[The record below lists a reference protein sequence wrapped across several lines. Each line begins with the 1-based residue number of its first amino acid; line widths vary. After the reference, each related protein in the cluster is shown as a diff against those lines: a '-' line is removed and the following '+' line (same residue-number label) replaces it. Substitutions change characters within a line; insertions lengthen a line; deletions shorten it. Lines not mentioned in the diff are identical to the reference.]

1 MTPHWHTQ
9 PVDAVLKTWSTAES
23 GLAAEAAAER
33 LQTHGPNELR
43 ERRGKGPW
51 RMLAGQFTET
61 MVLILILA
69 GVLSAFLGKLT
80 ETTAILAIVILFGVL
95 GFIQEH
101 RAERAM
107 VALRQLAVPAV
118 RVRRDG
124 QVGEVPACELV
135 PGDIVLL
142 EAGNAV
148 PADLRLVEAVQLKIQ
163 EAALTG
169 ESEPIEK
176 NVEAIP
182 DPGLPLGD
190 RRNMAYLG
198 TSVTFGRGRGVV
210 VATGM
215 HTELGRVATLIQ
227 DVAPQRTPLQ
237 RRLDQLARTLAAA
250 GALAAALVAAG
261 GWWSGEP
268 LADMFLTAVSVAVAV
283 VPEGLPA
290 VVTIT
295 LALGAQRMLRRNA
308 LIRKL
313 PAVETLGAV
322 TVICSD
328 KTGTLT
334 ENRMTVTV
342 VDAAGERLDLM
353 ETLRRSRPSVTAAE
367 CRTSAAWD
375 VPAPIRLALAA
386 GALCNDAVLRADAG
400 PGCFSAIGDPTEG
413 ALLVAAAR
421 TGVMPDRL
429 QAAAPRV
436 AEVPFDSNRKRM
448 TTVHR
453 WAGDIPDALL
463 PFKEAEL
470 AAFTKG
476 ASDGLLSLATEVWTA
491 ARPEPLTQ
499 AWRDRIH
506 AASERLARDGM
517 RVLGVAFRPLRA
529 PVDSINAELL
539 ERDLTFLGL
548 IGLMDPPRAAV
559 RPAVA
564 TCRAAGIR
572 PVMIT
577 GDHPLTA
584 GAIARDLGMAG
595 SPEAVT
601 GEALN
606 RMGPSELAAIV
617 EEVSVFARVSPED
630 KLRIVDAL
638 KQRGQVVAMT
648 GDGVN
653 DAPAL
658 RKADIGVA
666 MGITGTDVAKEAA
679 DMVLVDDNFATI
691 VDAVA
696 EGRTIYA
703 NLMRFVKFS
712 LGGNLG
718 KVLVMLAAPL
728 FGIHVAL
735 RPLQLLWL
743 NLLTDGLMG
752 LGLGV
757 EPAEADAMQ
766 RPPRPPDA
774 PVLDT
779 AAKVHIGWAGAV
791 MAVAALGLGAAYF
804 EPLQPEDTTWQT
816 MIFAA
821 LGFTQIGHALGLRA
835 SGHPGFA
842 VAANP
847 LMAVLTLATLVLQL
861 AAIYLPFLERFF
873 GLVPLAWE
881 DLGLAFAMGVLT
893 WAGVKIERA
902 FLRGRK
908 KTAAGTA
915 GGDLMNLQRPEN

>member
-1 MTPHWHTQ
+1 MAIPWHTQ
-9 PVDAVLKTWSTAES
+9 SVDEVLTKWSTSEA
-23 GLAAEAAAER
+23 GLTAAAAAER
-33 LQTHGPNELR
+33 MQAHGPNELQ
-43 ERRGKGPW
+43 ERRGKGPL
-51 RMLAGQFTET
+51 RMLWDQFTET
-61 MVLILILA
+61 MVLILIAA
-69 GVLSAFLGKLT
+69 GVISAFLGKGT
-80 ETTAILAIVILFGVL
+80 ETAAILAIVTLFAVL
-95 GFIQEH
+95 GFIQEY

-107 VALRQLAVPAV
+107 AALQQIAVPAV

-124 QVGEVPACELV
+124 ALREIPARELV
-135 PGDIVLL
+135 PGDVVLL
-142 EAGNAV
+142 EAGNTV
-148 PADLRLVEAVQLKIQ
+148 PADLRLVEAAHLRIQ

-176 NVEAIP
+176 TVEAIP
-182 DPGLPLGD
+182 EAGLPLGD

-198 TSVTFGRGRGVV
+198 TAVTYGRGRAVV

-215 HTELGRVATLIQ
+215 NTELGRIATLIQ
-227 DVAPQRTPLQ
+227 EVAPERTPLQ
-237 RRLDQLARTLAAA
+237 RRLDQLAKALAAA
-250 GALAAALVAAG
+250 GGLAAVLVALV
-261 GWWSGEP
+261 GWLSGEP
-268 LADMFLTAVSVAVAV
+268 LVDMFLTAVSVAVAV

-353 ETLRRSRPSVTAAE
+353 ETLRRQRPSVTTDE
-367 CRTSAAWD
+367 CRISAGWD
-375 VPAPIRLALAA
+375 VPLPIRLTLAA
-386 GALCNDAVLRADAG
+386 GALCNDAVLKPDAG

-421 TGVMPDRL
+421 SGMFPDRL
-429 QAAAPRV
+429 QTAAPRV
-436 AEVPFDSNRKRM
+436 AEAPFDSNRKRM

-453 WAGDIPDALL
+453 LADGLPDALL
-463 PFKEAEL
+463 PFKGTQHV
-470 AAFTKG
+470 AFTKG
-476 ASDGLLSLATEVWTA
+476 AADGLLARATRVWTGE
-491 ARPEPLTQ
+491 RPEPLSDALQ
-499 AWRDRIH
+499 SRIR
-506 AASERLARDGM
+506 AAGDELARAGM
-517 RVLGVAFRPLRA
+517 RVLGIACRLLEA
-529 PVDSINAELL
+529 PAASADADLL

-559 RPAVA
+559 RPAVD
-564 TCRAAGIR
+564 TCKAAGIR

-584 GAIARDLGMAG
+584 AAIAHDLGMAG
-595 SPEAVT
+595 RPEAVT
-601 GEALN
+601 GAALS

-617 EEVSVFARVSPED
+617 EEVSVYARVSPED

-638 KQRGQVVAMT
+638 RQRGQVVAMT

-658 RKADIGVA
+658 KKADIGVA

-691 VDAVA
+691 VAAVE
-696 EGRTIYA
+696 EGRVIYA
-703 NLMRFVKFS
+703 NLMRFIKFS

-728 FGIHVAL
+728 FGINVAL

-757 EPAEADAMQ
+757 EPAEADAMR
-766 RPPRPPDA
+766 RPPRPPAA
-774 PVLDT
+774 PVLDRT
-779 AAKVHIGWAGAV
+779 ARVHISWVGV
-791 MAVAALGLGAAYF
+791 VIAVATLWLGAAYF
-804 EPLQPEDTTWQT
+804 DPLLPEDTTWQT

-835 SGHPGFA
+835 SGHSSFSIT
-842 VAANP
+842 ANP

-861 AAIYLPFLERFF
+861 AVIYLPFLDRFF
-873 GLVPLAWE
+873 GLTPLALK
-881 DLGLAFAMGVLT
+881 DLGLACAVGALT
-893 WAGVKIERA
+893 WAGVQIERA
-902 FLRGRK
+902 LTRGSHIK
-908 KTAAGTA
+908 AGHPA
-915 GGDLMNLQRPEN
+915 DY

>member
-1 MTPHWHTQ
+1 MAPHWHTQ
-9 PVDAVLKTWSTAES
+9 PVDAVLKNSSSSEN
-23 GLAAEAAAER
+23 GLAEAEAAER
-33 LQTHGPNELR
+33 LKADGPNELK
-43 ERRGKGPW
+43 ERRGKGPL
-51 RMLAGQFTET
+51 RMLWEQFTET
-61 MVLILILA
+61 MVLILIA
-69 GVLSAFLGKLT
+69 AAVISGFLGKGT
-80 ETTAILAIVILFGVL
+80 ETIAILAIVVLFAVL
-95 GFIQEH
+95 GFIQEY

-107 VALRQLAVPAV
+107 AALRQMAAPAV
-118 RVRRDG
+118 RVRRAG
-124 QVGEVPACELV
+124 HVCEIPARDLV
-135 PGDIVLL
+135 AGDIVLL

-148 PADLRLVEAVQLKIQ
+148 PADLRLVESAQLKIQ

-169 ESEPIEK
+169 ESEATEK
-176 NVEAIP
+176 AVEPIP
-182 DPGLPLGD
+182 DAELPLGD

-198 TSVTFGRGRGVV
+198 TSVTYGRGRGLV

-215 HTELGRVATLIQ
+215 QTELGRIATLIQ
-227 DVAPQRTPLQ
+227 EVPHQRAPLQ
-237 RRLDQLARTLAAA
+237 RRLDRLAGTLAAA
-250 GALAAALVAAG
+250 GGLAALLVAAV

-342 VDAAGERLDLM
+342 IDAAGERLDLV
-353 ETLRRSRPSVTAAE
+353 ETLRRQRPAVTADE
-367 CRTSAAWD
+367 CRISAAWD
-375 VPAPIRLALAA
+375 VPLPIRLTLAA
-386 GALCNDAVLRADAG
+386 GALCNDAVLRPDPG

-421 TGVMPDRL
+421 AGMFPDRL

-436 AEVPFDSNRKRM
+436 AELPFDSNRKRM

-453 WAGDIPDALL
+453 LAEGIPEALL
-463 PFKEAEL
+463 PFDGSKHI
-470 AAFTKG
+470 AFTKG
-476 ASDGLLSLATEVWTA
+476 AADGLLALTAHVWEGE
-491 ARPEPLTQ
+491 RPEPITD
-499 AWRDRIH
+499 AWRTRIR
-506 AASERLARDGM
+506 AAGERLAGDGM
-517 RVLGVAFRPLRA
+517 RVLGVTCRRLDST
-529 PVDSINAELL
+529 PVPADAGRL
-539 ERDLTFLGL
+539 EHDLTFLGL

-564 TCRAAGIR
+564 TCKAAGIR

-584 GAIARDLGMAG
+584 VAIARDLGMTERPG
-595 SPEAVT
+595 AVT
-601 GEALN
+601 GDALS

-617 EEVSVFARVSPED
+617 DEVAVYARVSPED

-658 RKADIGVA
+658 KKADIGVA

-691 VDAVA
+691 VAAVE

-703 NLMRFVKFS
+703 NLMRFLKFT

-728 FGIHVAL
+728 FGINVAL

-757 EPAEADAMQ
+757 DPAEAGAMR

-774 PVLDT
+774 PVLDN
-779 AAKVHIGWAGAV
+779 ASRLHIGWVGV
-791 MAVAALGLGAAYF
+791 VIAAATLGLGVAYF
-804 EPLQPEDTTWQT
+804 DPLQPEDTTWQT
-816 MIFAA
+816 MVFAA
-821 LGFTQIGHALGLRA
+821 LGFTQMGHALGLRA
-835 SGHPGFA
+835 SGRSSFS
-842 VAANP
+842 VKSNP
-847 LMAVLTLATLVLQL
+847 LMALLTLATLALQL
-861 AAIYLPFLERFF
+861 AVIYVPFLDRFF
-873 GLVPLAWE
+873 GLTPLPLK
-881 DLGLAFAMGVLT
+881 DLGLAGAMGVLT
-893 WAGVKIERA
+893 WAGVRIEKKI
-902 FLRGRK
+902 
-908 KTAAGTA
+908 AAGDA
-915 GGDLMNLQRPEN
+915 GGDFLQA

>member
-1 MTPHWHTQ
+1 MTPRWHTQ
-9 PVDAVLKTWSTAES
+9 SVDAVLKKWSTSET
-23 GLAAEAAAER
+23 GLTAAAAAER
-33 LQTHGPNELR
+33 MQVHGRNELK
-43 ERRGKGPW
+43 ERRGKGPL
-51 RMLAGQFTET
+51 RMLWEQFTET
-61 MVLILILA
+61 MVLILIAA
-69 GVLSAFLGKLT
+69 GVISAFLGKGT
-80 ETTAILAIVILFGVL
+80 ETAAILAIVTLFAVL
-95 GFIQEH
+95 GFIQEN

-107 VALRQLAVPAV
+107 AALQQLAVPAV

-124 QVGEVPACELV
+124 AVNEIPAGELV

-148 PADLRLVEAVQLKIQ
+148 PADLRLLEAAHLRIQ

-176 NVEAIP
+176 TVEAIP
-182 DPGLPLGD
+182 LSDLPLGD

-198 TSVTFGRGRGVV
+198 TSVTYGRGRAVA

-215 HTELGRVATLIQ
+215 NTELGRIATLIQ
-227 DVAPQRTPLQ
+227 DVAPERTPLQ
-237 RRLDQLARTLAAA
+237 RRLDQLAKALAAA
-250 GALAAALVAAG
+250 GGLAAVLVAVV
-261 GWWSGEP
+261 GWLSGEP

-308 LIRKL
+308 LVRKL

-342 VDAAGERLDLM
+342 VDAAGERLDLI
-353 ETLRRSRPSVTAAE
+353 ETLRRHRPSVTPDE
-367 CRTSAAWD
+367 CRISAGWD
-375 VPAPIRLALAA
+375 VPQPIRLTLAA
-386 GALCNDAVLRADAG
+386 GALCNDAVLKADAG

-421 TGVMPDRL
+421 SGMFQDRL

-436 AEVPFDSNRKRM
+436 AEAPFDSNRKRM

-453 WAGDIPDALL
+453 LADGDGVPDALL
-463 PFKEAEL
+463 PFKGSEQV
-470 AAFTKG
+470 AFTKG
-476 ASDGLLSLATEVWTA
+476 AADGLLARATRVWTGE
-491 ARPEPLTQ
+491 RPEPLTAALQ
-499 AWRDRIH
+499 AQIR
-506 AASERLARDGM
+506 AAGDGLAQAGM
-517 RVLGVAFRPLRA
+517 RVLGVACRLLEA
-529 PVDSINAELL
+529 PTASADADLI

-559 RPAVA
+559 KPAVD
-564 TCRAAGIR
+564 TCKAAGIR

-584 GAIARDLGMAG
+584 AAIAHDLGMAG
-595 SPEAVT
+595 RPEAVT
-601 GEALN
+601 GEALS
-606 RMGPSELAAIV
+606 RMGPSELAGIV
-617 EEVSVFARVSPED
+617 DEVSVYARVSPED

-658 RKADIGVA
+658 KKADIGIA

-691 VDAVA
+691 VAAVE
-696 EGRTIYA
+696 EGRVIYA
-703 NLMRFVKFS
+703 NLMRFIKFS

-757 EPAEADAMQ
+757 EPAEADAMR
-766 RPPRPPDA
+766 RPPRAPDA

-779 AAKVHIGWAGAV
+779 AARGHISWVGIV
-791 MAVAALGLGAAYF
+791 IAVATLGLGAAYF
-804 EPLQPEDTTWQT
+804 DPAQPEDATWQT
-816 MIFAA
+816 MIFAT

-835 SGHPGFA
+835 SGHSSFSIT
-842 VAANP
+842 ANP
-847 LMAVLTLATLVLQL
+847 LMAMLTLGALALQL
-861 AAIYLPFLERFF
+861 AVIYLPFLDRFF
-873 GLVPLAWE
+873 GLTPLALK
-881 DLGLAFAMGVLT
+881 DLGVALAMGALT
-893 WAGVKIERA
+893 WAAVQLEKR
-902 FLRGRK
+902 LLGRSRRV
-908 KTAAGTA
+908 
-915 GGDLMNLQRPEN
+915 L

>member
-1 MTPHWHTQ
+1 MKTVMTNPWHTQ
-9 PVDAVLKTWSTAES
+9 SVEDTLRHCSSSEA
-23 GLAAEAAAER
+23 GLAAAEAAER
-33 LQTHGPNELR
+33 MQTHGPNELK
-43 ERRGKGPW
+43 ERRGKGPL
-51 RMLAGQFTET
+51 RMLWEQFTET
-61 MVLILILA
+61 MVLILIAA
-69 GVLSAFLGKLT
+69 GVISAFLGKGT
-80 ETTAILAIVILFGVL
+80 ETAAILAIVTLFAVL
-95 GFIQEH
+95 GFVQEY

-107 VALRQLAVPAV
+107 AALQQLAVPAV

-124 QVGEVPACELV
+124 GVREMPARELV

-148 PADLRLVEAVQLKIQ
+148 PADLRLVEAAQLRIQ

-176 NVEAIP
+176 TVAVIPEAE
-182 DPGLPLGD
+182 LPLGD

-198 TSVTFGRGRGVV
+198 TSVTYGRGRAVV

-215 HTELGRVATLIQ
+215 STELGRIATLIQ
-227 DVAPQRTPLQ
+227 DVAPERTPLQ
-237 RRLDQLARTLAAA
+237 RRLDQLAMTLAAS
-250 GALAAALVAAG
+250 GGLAAVLVAAV

-268 LADMFLTAVSVAVAV
+268 LTDMFLTAVSVAVAV

-353 ETLRRSRPSVTAAE
+353 ETLRRQRPSVTTDE
-367 CRTSAAWD
+367 CRISAD
-375 VPAPIRLALAA
+375 EDIPLPIRLTLAA
-386 GALCNDAVLRADAG
+386 GALCNDAVLRPDAG
-400 PGCFSAIGDPTEG
+400 PDCFGAIGDPTEG
-413 ALLVAAAR
+413 ALIVAAAR
-421 TGVMPDRL
+421 HGMFPDSL

-436 AEVPFDSNRKRM
+436 AEAPFDSDRKRM

-453 WAGDIPDALL
+453 MAGSLPDALL
-463 PFKEAEL
+463 SFQGATYM
-470 AAFTKG
+470 AFTKG
-476 ASDGLLSLATEVWTA
+476 AADGLLALSSQAWTG
-491 ARPEPLTQ
+491 ARPEPLTATVQ
-499 AWRDRIH
+499 ARIR
-506 AASERLARDGM
+506 ATADGLAQAGM
-517 RVLGVAFRPLRA
+517 RVLGVACRRLEA
-529 PVDSINAELL
+529 SADDAELL

-548 IGLMDPPRAAV
+548 IGLMDPPRAEV
-559 RPAVA
+559 KPAIA
-564 TCRAAGIR
+564 TCKAAGIR

-584 GAIARDLGMAG
+584 AAIATDLGMADQ
-595 SPEAVT
+595 PEAVT
-601 GEALN
+601 GQSLN

-617 EEVSVFARVSPED
+617 NKVSIYARVSPED
-630 KLRIVDAL
+630 KLCIVDAL

-658 RKADIGVA
+658 KKADIGVA

-679 DMVLVDDNFATI
+679 DMVLVDDNFASI
-691 VDAVA
+691 VAAVE
-696 EGRTIYA
+696 EGRVIYT
-703 NLMRFVKFS
+703 NLMRFIKFS

-728 FGIHVAL
+728 FGINVAL

-766 RPPRPPDA
+766 KPPRPPAA
-774 PVLDT
+774 PVLDR
-779 AAKVHIGWAGAV
+779 AARVHISWVGV
-791 MAVAALGLGAAYF
+791 VIAVATLGLGAAYF
-804 EPLQPEDTTWQT
+804 DPARPEDATWQT

-835 SGHPGFA
+835 SGHSSFSIT
-842 VAANP
+842 ANP
-847 LMAVLTLATLVLQL
+847 LMAILTLATLVLQL

-873 GLVPLAWE
+873 GLTPLALK
-881 DLGLAFAMGVLT
+881 DLGLAFGMGVLT
-893 WAGVKIERA
+893 WAGVQIEKRI
-902 FLRGRK
+902 
-908 KTAAGTA
+908 AAG
-915 GGDLMNLQRPEN
+915 

>member
-1 MTPHWHTQ
+1 M
-9 PVDAVLKTWSTAES
+9 A
-23 GLAAEAAAER
+23 
-33 LQTHGPNELR
+33 
-43 ERRGKGPW
+43 
-51 RMLAGQFTET
+51 
-61 MVLILILA
+61 LILIVA
-69 GVLSAFLGKLT
+69 GVISAFLGKLT
-80 ETTAILAIVILFGVL
+80 ETAAILAIVMLFAVL
-95 GFIQEH
+95 GVIQQY
-101 RAERAM
+101 RAEKAM
-107 VALRQLAVPAV
+107 AALRQLAVPAV

-124 QVGEVPACELV
+124 QASEIAAAELV

-142 EAGNAV
+142 ETGNVV

-163 EAALTG
+163 EAPLTG

-176 NVEAIP
+176 IVEPIP
-182 DPGLPLGD
+182 VAGLPLGD

-198 TSVTFGRGRGVV
+198 TSVTYGRGRAVV

-215 HTELGRVATLIQ
+215 NTELGRIATLIQ
-227 DVAPQRTPLQ
+227 EVAPERTPLQ
-237 RRLDQLARTLAAA
+237 RRLDQLAKALAAA
-250 GALAAALVAAG
+250 GALAAFLVAMV
-261 GWWSGEP
+261 GWWSGEA
-268 LADMFLTAVSVAVAV
+268 LTDMFLTAVSVAVAV

-353 ETLRRSRPSVTAAE
+353 ETLRRQRPSVTTDE
-367 CRTSAAWD
+367 CRLSAGWD
-375 VPAPIRLALAA
+375 VPLPIRLTLAA
-386 GALCNDAVLRADAG
+386 GALCNDAVLKPDTG

-421 TGVMPDRL
+421 SGMFPEQL

-453 WAGDIPDALL
+453 LAGTGDA
-463 PFKEAEL
+463 PEAVL
-470 AAFTKG
+470 AFRTSGHMAFTKG
-476 ASDGLLSLATEVWTA
+476 AVDGLLGLAAQVWTGE
-491 ARPEPLTQ
+491 RPEPISDTMRAQ
-499 AWRDRIH
+499 IR
-506 AASERLARDGM
+506 AAGDALARAGM
-517 RVLGVAFRPLRA
+517 RVLGIACRPLGMTP
-529 PVDSINAELL
+529 PVAGAEEL
-539 ERDLTFLGL
+539 ERDLTLLGL
-548 IGLMDPPRAAV
+548 IGLMDPPRRAV
-559 RPAVA
+559 KPAVDQ
-564 TCRAAGIR
+564 CKAAGIR
-572 PVMIT
+572 TVMIT

-584 GAIARDLGMAG
+584 AAIARDLGIAG
-595 SPEAVT
+595 RPEAVT
-601 GEALN
+601 GESLN

-617 EEVSVFARVSPED
+617 DEVSVYARVSPED
-630 KLRIVDAL
+630 KLRIVNAL

-658 RKADIGVA
+658 KKADIGVA
-666 MGITGTDVAKEAA
+666 MGVTGTDVAKEAA

-691 VDAVA
+691 VAAVE
-696 EGRTIYA
+696 EGRVIYA

-757 EPAEADAMQ
+757 EPGEADAMR
-766 RPPRPPDA
+766 RPPRPPNA
-774 PVLDT
+774 PVIGT
-779 AAKVHIGWAGAV
+779 AARVHIGWVGIVIAIAT
-791 MAVAALGLGAAYF
+791 LGLGAAYF
-804 EPLQPEDTTWQT
+804 DPARPEDATWQT

-821 LGFTQIGHALGLRA
+821 LGFTQVGHALGLRA
-835 SGHPGFA
+835 SGHSSLSI
-842 VAANP
+842 AANP
-847 LMAVLTLATLVLQL
+847 LLALLTLATLMLQL
-861 AAIYLPFLERFF
+861 AAIYLPFLDRFF
-873 GLVPLAWE
+873 GLTPLPLK

-893 WAGVKIERA
+893 WAGVQVEKKI
-902 FLRGRK
+902 
-908 KTAAGTA
+908 AAGTTGSDFLSA
-915 GGDLMNLQRPEN
+915 EKKDV

>member
-1 MTPHWHTQ
+1 MTPYWHTLT
-9 PVDAVLKTWSTAES
+9 VDAVLKTWSSTGS
-23 GLAAEAAAER
+23 GLDAAAAAER
-33 LQTHGPNELR
+33 LQTHGPNELE
-43 ERRGKGPW
+43 ERRGKRAL
-51 RMLAGQFTET
+51 RMLAEQFASA
-61 MVLILILA
+61 MVLILMAA
-69 GVLSAFLGKLT
+69 GTISAFLGKFV
-80 ETTAILAIVILFGVL
+80 ETTAILAIVVLFAVL
-95 GFIQEH
+95 GFLQEF

-107 VALRQLAVPAV
+107 AALRRMAVPVV

-124 QVGEVPACELV
+124 RAVEVPAREIV

-142 EAGNAV
+142 EAGQAV
-148 PADLRLVEAVQLKIQ
+148 PADLRLIETVQLKIQ

-169 ESEPIEK
+169 ESEPVEK
-176 NVEAIP
+176 NTEPIP
-182 DPGLPLGD
+182 DAGLPLGD

-198 TSVTFGRGRGVV
+198 TSVTYGRGCGVV
-210 VATGM
+210 IASGM
-215 HTELGRVATLIQ
+215 HTELGRIAALIQ
-227 DVAPQRTPLQ
+227 EVPAQRTPLQ
-237 RRLDQLARTLAAA
+237 NRLDQVAKGLAAA
-250 GALAAALVAAG
+250 GGLAAVLVAVV

-268 LADMFLTAVSVAVAV
+268 LGDMFLTAVSVAVAV

-322 TVICSD
+322 TVVCSD

-334 ENRMTVTV
+334 ENRMTVAV
-342 VDAAGERLDLM
+342 VDVAGERLDLM
-353 ETLRRSRPSVTAAE
+353 ETLRRQRPSVTADE
-367 CRTSAAWD
+367 CRASADWN
-375 VPAPIRLALAA
+375 VPLPIRLTLAA
-386 GALCNDAVLRADAG
+386 AALCNDAVLQAEGG
-400 PGCFSAIGDPTEG
+400 PGCFRALGDPTEG
-413 ALLVAAAR
+413 ALLVAAVR
-421 TGVMPDRL
+421 TGMAPDRL
-429 QAAAPRV
+429 QAAAPRT
-436 AEVPFDSNRKRM
+436 AELPFDSNRKRM

-453 WAGDIPDALL
+453 LVGEIPEALR
-463 PFKEAEL
+463 PFQGSEQV
-470 AAFTKG
+470 AFIKG
-476 ASDGLLSLATEVWTA
+476 AADGLLALTAQVWDGE
-491 ARPEPLTQ
+491 RPEPLTE
-499 AWRDRIH
+499 AWRARIRS
-506 AASERLARDGM
+506 ASEQLARDGM
-517 RVLGVAFRPLRA
+517 RVLGVACRLLTEPA
-529 PVDSINAELL
+529 ASASAELL
-539 ERDLTFLGL
+539 ERELIFLGL
-548 IGLMDPPRAAV
+548 IGLMDPPRSAV

-564 TCRAAGIR
+564 VCRAAGIR

-584 GAIARDLGMAG
+584 VAIARELGMADR
-595 SPEAVT
+595 PEAVS
-601 GEALN
+601 GDALN

-617 EEVSVFARVSPED
+617 EEVSVYARVSPED

-658 RKADIGVA
+658 KKADIGVA

-691 VDAVA
+691 VAAVE

-703 NLMRFVKFS
+703 NLMRFIKFS

-743 NLLTDGLMG
+743 NLLTDGLLG

-757 EPAEADAMQ
+757 EPVEADTMR
-766 RPPRPPDA
+766 RPPRAPQA
-774 PVLDT
+774 PVLGRADR
-779 AAKVHIGWAGAV
+779 VHIGWVGV
-791 MAVAALGLGAAYF
+791 VIAAATLGLGVVDF
-804 EPLQPEDTTWQT
+804 DPMRPEDTTWQT

-835 SGHPGFA
+835 AGHSSLS

-847 LMAVLTLATLVLQL
+847 MLAVLTAAALALQL
-861 AAIYLPFLERFF
+861 AAIYLPFLDRFF
-873 GLVPLAWE
+873 GLTPLSLP
-881 DLGLAFAMGVLT
+881 DLGLAAAMGALT
-893 WAGVKIERA
+893 WMGVQVEKR
-902 FLRGRK
+902 LS
-908 KTAAGTA
+908 
-915 GGDLMNLQRPEN
+915 RPP

>member
-1 MTPHWHTQ
+1 MTPHWHTLTA
-9 PVDAVLKTWSTAES
+9 VAVLKTWSSSES
-23 GLAAEAAAER
+23 GLEAAAAAER
-33 LQTHGPNELR
+33 LRTHGPNEFR
-43 ERRGKGPW
+43 ERRGKGAW
-51 RMLAGQFTET
+51 RMLAEQFAAT
-61 MVLILILA
+61 MVLILVAA
-69 GVLSAFLGKLT
+69 GAVSALLGKLI
-80 ETTAILAIVILFGVL
+80 ESAAILSIVVLFAVL
-95 GFIQEH
+95 GFFQEY

-107 VALRQLAVPAV
+107 AALRRLAVPAV
-118 RVRRDG
+118 RVRRAG
-124 QVGEVPACELV
+124 QAIEISAREIV
-135 PGDIVLL
+135 PGDVVLL
-142 EAGNAV
+142 EAGQAV
-148 PADLRLVEAVQLKIQ
+148 PADLRLIEAVQLKIQ

-169 ESEPIEK
+169 ESEPVEK
-176 NVEAIP
+176 NTEPLPAA
-182 DPGLPLGD
+182 GLPLGD
-190 RRNMAYLG
+190 RRNMAYQG
-198 TSVTFGRGRGVV
+198 TSVTYGRGRGVV

-215 HTELGRVATLIQ
+215 HTELGRIATLIQ
-227 DVAPQRTPLQ
+227 GVPTQRTPLQ
-237 RRLDQLARTLAAA
+237 GRLDQLAKGLAAA
-250 GALAAALVAAG
+250 GGLAAVLVAVV

-342 VDAAGERLDLM
+342 VDAAGERLDLL
-353 ETLRRSRPSVTAAE
+353 ETLRRQRPSVTADE
-367 CRTSAAWD
+367 CRASADWD
-375 VPAPIRLALAA
+375 VPLPIRLTLAA
-386 GALCNDAVLRADAG
+386 AALCNDAVLNADSG
-400 PGCFSAIGDPTEG
+400 SGCFTALGDPTEG
-413 ALLVAAAR
+413 ALLIAAVR
-421 TGVMPDRL
+421 TGMFPDRL

-436 AEVPFDSNRKRM
+436 AEAPFDSSRKRM

-453 WAGDIPDALL
+453 LAEDLPEALQ
-463 PFKEAEL
+463 PFQASERV
-470 AAFTKG
+470 AFTKG
-476 ASDGLLSLATEVWTA
+476 AADSLLALSAQVWDGE
-491 ARPEPLTQ
+491 RPEPLSD
-499 AWRDRIH
+499 AWRVRIRT
-506 AASERLARDGM
+506 ASEHLARDGM
-517 RVLGVAFRPLRA
+517 RVLGVACRQLDGAAAALP
-529 PVDSINAELL
+529 AERL
-539 ERDLTFLGL
+539 EGDLTFLGL
-548 IGLMDPPRAAV
+548 IGLMDPPRSAV

-564 TCRAAGIR
+564 ACKAAGIR

-584 GAIARDLGMAG
+584 VAIARDLGMADR
-595 SPEAVT
+595 PEAVT

-617 EEVSVFARVSPED
+617 DEVSVYARVSPED
-630 KLRIVDAL
+630 KLRIVGAL
-638 KQRGQVVAMT
+638 KQRGQIVAMT

-658 RKADIGVA
+658 KKADIGVA

-691 VDAVA
+691 VAAVE
-696 EGRTIYA
+696 EGRTIYV
-703 NLMRFVKFS
+703 NLMRFIKFS

-718 KVLVMLAAPL
+718 KVLVMLAAPI

-743 NLLTDGLMG
+743 NLLTDGLLG

-757 EPAEADAMQ
+757 EPAEADVMR
-766 RPPRPPDA
+766 RPPRPTKA
-774 PVLDT
+774 PVLERADRL
-779 AAKVHIGWAGAV
+779 HIGWVGV
-791 MAVAALGLGAAYF
+791 VIAAATLGVGAAYF
-804 EPLQPEDTTWQT
+804 DPMRPEDTTWQT

-835 SGHPGFA
+835 SGNSILS

-847 LMAVLTLATLVLQL
+847 LMAMLTLAALGLQL

-873 GLVPLAWE
+873 GLTPLALP
-881 DLGLAFAMGVLT
+881 DLALAFAMGVLT
-893 WAGVKIERA
+893 WAGVQVEKK
-902 FLRGRK
+902 LNRGAPRSS
-908 KTAAGTA
+908 
-915 GGDLMNLQRPEN
+915 QVS

>member
-1 MTPHWHTQ
+1 MATHWHTQ
-9 PVDAVLKTWSTAES
+9 SAENVLKHWSSSAA
-23 GLAAEAAAER
+23 GLAAAEAAER
-33 LQTHGPNELR
+33 LRTHGFNELT
-43 ERRGKGPW
+43 ERRGKGPLA
-51 RMLAGQFTET
+51 MLGAQLTET
-61 MVLILILA
+61 MVLILIAA
-69 GVLSAFLGKLT
+69 GVLSAFLGKGT
-80 ETTAILAIVILFGVL
+80 ETAAILAIVTLFAVL
-95 GFIQEH
+95 GFVQEY
-101 RAERAM
+101 RAEQAM
-107 VALRQLAVPAV
+107 AALKQLAVPVV
-118 RVRRDG
+118 RVRREG
-124 QVGEVPACELV
+124 RLREMSARELV

-148 PADLRLVEAVQLKIQ
+148 PADLRLLESAGLRTQ

-169 ESEPIEK
+169 EAEPVEK
-176 NVEAIP
+176 TVEAIP
-182 DPGLPLGD
+182 EAELPLGD

-198 TSVTFGRGRGVV
+198 TSVTYGRGSAVV

-215 HTELGRVATLIQ
+215 KTELGKIAALIQ
-227 DVAPQRTPLQ
+227 NVAPGKTPLQ
-237 RRLDQLARTLAAA
+237 QRLDSLGKSLAVG
-250 GALAAALVAAG
+250 GAVAALLVLLI
-261 GWWSGEP
+261 GWWVGEP

-308 LIRKL
+308 LIRSL
-313 PAVETLGAV
+313 PAVETLGSV

-342 VDAAGERLDLM
+342 VDAVGERLDLV
-353 ETLRRSRPSVTAAE
+353 ETLRRRTPTVTENE
-367 CRTSAAWD
+367 CRISADWD
-375 VPAPIRLALAA
+375 LPLPIRLALAA
-386 GALCNDAVLRADAG
+386 GALCNDAVFKPDAG
-400 PGCFSAIGDPTEG
+400 PGCFHAIGDPTEG

-421 TGVMPDRL
+421 AGMFPERL
-429 QAAAPRV
+429 RAAAPRL
-436 AEVPFDSNRKRM
+436 AEAPFDSNRKRM

-453 WAGDIPDALL
+453 LPAGETGPGGLF
-463 PFKEAEL
+463 PRMEADH

-476 ASDGLLSLATEVWTA
+476 AVDGLLALTTRVWTGE
-491 ARPEPLTQ
+491 RPEPLTAALRQHILAANDHLAQ
-499 AWRDRIH
+499 A
-506 AASERLARDGM
+506 GM
-517 RVLGVAFRPLRA
+517 RVLGVAFRPLDA
-529 PVDSINAELL
+529 PPADGDAAAL
-539 ERDLTFLGL
+539 ERKLVFLGL

-559 RPAVA
+559 KPAVA
-564 TCRAAGIR
+564 ACRAAGIR

-584 GAIARDLGMAG
+584 IAIARDLGM
-595 SPEAVT
+595 SERPEAVT

-606 RMGPSELAAIV
+606 RMGPSELAGV
-617 EEVSVFARVSPED
+617 VDQVSVYARVSPED

-666 MGITGTDVAKEAA
+666 MGVAGTDVAKEAA
-679 DMVLVDDNFATI
+679 DIVLLDDNFATLA
-691 VDAVA
+691 DAVE
-696 EGRTIYA
+696 EGRAIYA
-703 NLMRFVKFS
+703 NLMRFIKFS

-728 FGIHVAL
+728 FGINVAL

-743 NLLTDGLMG
+743 NLLTDGMMG

-757 EPAEADAMQ
+757 EPAEADTMR
-766 RPPRPPDA
+766 RPPRAPAA
-774 PVLDT
+774 PVLDR
-779 AAKVHIGWAGAV
+779 AARAHIGWVGA
-791 MAVAALGLGAAYF
+791 MIAAATLGLGVIYF
-804 EPLQPEDTTWQT
+804 DPARPEDATWQT

-835 SGHPGFA
+835 AGQSAFA

-847 LMAVLTLATLVLQL
+847 LMPALTLATLGLQL
-861 AAIYLPFLERFF
+861 AAIYLPFMEQFF
-873 GLVPLAWE
+873 DLTPLSLS
-881 DLGLAFAMGVLT
+881 DLGIALGMGVLT
-893 WAGVKIERA
+893 WAGVQIEKR
-902 FLRGRK
+902 LTRDKPR
-908 KTAAGTA
+908 
-915 GGDLMNLQRPEN
+915 

>member
-1 MTPHWHTQ
+1 MTKPWHTQ
-9 PVDAVLKTWSTAES
+9 AVEDVLTHWSSSES
-23 GLAAEAAAER
+23 GLAAAEAAVR
-33 LQTHGPNELR
+33 LKADGPNELE
-43 ERRGKGPW
+43 ERRGKGPLG
-51 RMLAGQFTET
+51 MLWEQFTET
-61 MVLILILA
+61 MVLILIA
-69 GVLSAFLGKLT
+69 AAAISAFLGKGT
-80 ETTAILAIVILFGVL
+80 ETIAILAIVVLFAVL
-95 GFIQEH
+95 GFIQEY

-107 VALRQLAVPAV
+107 AALRQMAAPAV

-124 QVGEVPACELV
+124 RVSEIPARELV
-135 PGDIVLL
+135 AGDIVLL
-142 EAGNAV
+142 EAGNSV
-148 PADLRLVEAVQLKIQ
+148 PADLRLLESAQLKIQ

-169 ESEPIEK
+169 ESEPTEK
-176 NVEAIP
+176 SVEPIA
-182 DPGLPLGD
+182 DVVLPLGD

-198 TSVTFGRGRGVV
+198 TSVTYGRGRGVV

-215 HTELGRVATLIQ
+215 HTELGRIAALIQ
-227 DVAPQRTPLQ
+227 DVPPQRTPLQ
-237 RRLDQLARTLAAA
+237 RRLDQLAKTLAAA
-250 GALAAALVAAG
+250 GGLAAVLVAVV

-268 LADMFLTAVSVAVAV
+268 LADMLLTAVSVAVAV

-342 VDAAGERLDLM
+342 IDAAGERLDLM
-353 ETLRRSRPSVTAAE
+353 ETLRRHRPAVTEDE
-367 CRTSAAWD
+367 CRISAAWD
-375 VPAPIRLALAA
+375 VPLPIRLTLAA
-386 GALCNDAVLRADAG
+386 GALCNDAVLRPDPG

-421 TGVMPDRL
+421 TGMFPDRL

-436 AEVPFDSNRKRM
+436 AELPFDSNRKRM

-453 WAGDIPDALL
+453 LASDLPEALL
-463 PFKEAEL
+463 PFKGTSHV
-470 AAFTKG
+470 AFTKG
-476 ASDGLLSLATEVWTA
+476 AADGLLALTAQVWDGE
-491 ARPEPLTQ
+491 RPEPLTD
-499 AWRDRIH
+499 AWRKRIR
-506 AASERLARDGM
+506 AASEHMAREGM
-517 RVLGVAFRPLRA
+517 RVLGVACRRFKAA
-529 PVDSINAELL
+529 PVSADAGRIED
-539 ERDLTFLGL
+539 DLTFLGL

-564 TCRAAGIR
+564 TCKAAGIR

-584 GAIARDLGMAG
+584 VAIARDLGIADR
-595 SPEAVT
+595 PEAVT
-601 GEALN
+601 GDALN

-617 EEVSVFARVSPED
+617 GQVAVWARVSPED

-658 RKADIGVA
+658 KKSDIGVA

-679 DMVLVDDNFATI
+679 DMVLLDDNFATI
-691 VDAVA
+691 VAAVE
-696 EGRTIYA
+696 EGRVIYA
-703 NLMRFVKFS
+703 NLMRFIKFS

-728 FGIHVAL
+728 FGINVAL

-757 EPAEADAMQ
+757 EPAEADAMR
-766 RPPRPPDA
+766 RPPRPPEA

-779 AAKVHIGWAGAV
+779 AARLHIGWVGIV
-791 MAVAALGLGAAYF
+791 IAVATLGLGAAYF
-804 EPLQPEDTTWQT
+804 DPLRPEDTTWQT

-835 SGHPGFA
+835 SGRSS
-842 VAANP
+842 VSVRSNP
-847 LMAVLTLATLVLQL
+847 LMALLTLATLALQL
-861 AAIYLPFLERFF
+861 AVIYLPFLDRFF
-873 GLVPLAWE
+873 GLTPLRLE
-881 DLGLAFAMGVLT
+881 DLGLACTMGVLT
-893 WAGVKIERA
+893 WAGVRIEKALLGSRA
-902 FLRGRK
+902 K
-908 KTAAGTA
+908 
-915 GGDLMNLQRPEN
+915 